1 MTLLPWY
8 KVILTEQSFMAHFT
22 LITACSLLF
31 TSIPYSITQLLC
43 TKPNTSLILQAA
55 AEWTKETGR
64 RGANVLGSTYTLIP
78 DAMGTLK
85 IISLVVYGIT
95 FLLGLPSNVLA
106 LYVFY
111 CRAKVRVTP
120 NLIYMINLCL
130 SDLVFVLI
138 LPLKMLAV
146 WKGNWTLPGF
156 LCALYN
162 IIHFGTIYASVC
174 FLTVVSVGRFLGVVF
189 PIQYQIYKN
198 PCYSC
203 LVSLGIWSI
212 VGFHGILLFVLENTK
227 DLSPRL
233 FADDT
238 WTCYSNFTDQQLA
251 LLLPIR
257 LELSVVLFFLPLA
270 ITFFCYA
277 ACIRVLV
284 GSHLHVQKKRRA
296 VRVAVATLFLFV
308 LCFGPYNISHV
319 VGFILGEDL
328 WWRSVTLLPSACN
341 AFLDPLVFYF
351 LSTAVDDGIIQVW
364 RSLKEKCSSLRM
376 KISLTHGKQG
386 NQQKALSIA

>member
-1 MTLLPWY
+1 MKT
-8 KVILTEQSFMAHFT
+8 
-22 LITACSLLF
+22 
-31 TSIPYSITQLLC
+31 
-43 TKPNTSLILQAA
+43 
-55 AEWTKETGR
+55 
-64 RGANVLGSTYTLIP
+64 NVLGSTYTLIP
-78 DAMGTLK
+78 DAMGAWK
-85 IISLVVYGIT
+85 IISLVVYGTT

-106 LYVFY
+106 LYVIY

-120 NLIYMINLCL
+120 NLIYMINLCI

-146 WKGNWTLPGF
+146 GKGNWALPGF
-156 LCALYN
+156 FCALYN
-162 IIHFGTIYASVC
+162 LIHFGTIYASVC
-174 FLTVVSVGRFLGVVF
+174 FLTVVGVGRFLGVVF
-189 PIQYQIYKN
+189 PIQYQIYKK

-203 LVSLGIWSI
+203 LVSLVIWTI
-212 VGFHGILLFVLENTK
+212 VGFHGILLFVLESTK

-238 WTCYSNFTDQQLA
+238 LTCYSNFTEEQMT

-277 ACIRVLV
+277 ACIWVLV

-296 VRVAVATLFLFV
+296 VRVAVATLSVFV

-319 VGFILGEDL
+319 VGFVLRRDL
-328 WWRSVTLLPSACN
+328 WWRSVALLPSACN

-364 RSLKEKCSSLRM
+364 QSLKGKCSSLRM